1 MRREAAGLLL
11 SDKDLR
17 IVQAALESG
26 RELEVVRSLGALRL
40 RITTRPAGPAWAPY
54 TMLAR
59 VERWEESVYST
70 KWCISAEEVQ
80 RYAG

>member
-17 IVQAALESG
+17 CVQAALETG
-26 RELEVVRSLGALRL
+26 RELEMVRSMGALRL
-40 RITTRPAGPAWAPY
+40 RISTRPAGAAWAPY

-59 VERWEESVYST
+59 VERWEGSVYST
-70 KWCISAEEVQ
+70 KWCASVEEVR